1 MSEEF
6 IIEVMPDDNS
16 DDEFKFK
23 TDDFSYPNKYMV
35 KQKSTGWFY
44 PNLTKIQAEAL
55 CEKFNELIS
64 KPLDLHT
71 DFTEWNNLINR
82 LDKNT
87 RRLVE
92 IEETYQLESDRILS
106 EAREQEVDFKALYGG
121 NNATTRKQYVDE
133 QLTDLLEEKKELEF
147 VKADDNRRI
156 SFLKKLIDMKINL
169 IKYGV
174 DE

>member
-1 MSEEF
+1 MSDF
-6 IIEVMPDDNS
+6 IIETMPDDNS

-44 PNLTKIQAEAL
+44 PNLTKVQAEAL

-64 KPLDLHT
+64 KPLDLHK
-71 DFTEWNNLINR
+71 DFAEWDKIINR
-82 LDKNT
+82 LDRNT

-92 IEETYQLESDRILS
+92 IEETYQLESDRILQ
-106 EAREQEVDFKALYGG
+106 EARENEVDFKALYGG

-133 QLTDLLEEKKELEF
+133 HQHIFELLEEKKELEF

-156 SFLKKLIDMKINL
+156 PFLKRLIDMKL
-169 IKYGV
+169 ELVKYG
-174 DE
+174 E